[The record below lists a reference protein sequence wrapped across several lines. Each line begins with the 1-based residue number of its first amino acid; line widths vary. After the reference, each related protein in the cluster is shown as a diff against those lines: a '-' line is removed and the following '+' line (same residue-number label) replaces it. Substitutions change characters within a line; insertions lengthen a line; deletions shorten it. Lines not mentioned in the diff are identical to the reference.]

1 MITST
6 DATAPVATVAATGVA
21 TEGELRS
28 RGASSSSRNNPQS
41 GDDDDN
47 NDDDATTSCQKTR
60 GWFTLRTSRLGILQK
75 YKSQI
80 CGGLL
85 LLILVTIVLVLSIED
100 VGIVSD
106 YIEYDI
112 YIYSLPSLDLAERFE
127 IGREMYK
134 ERM

>member
-6 DATAPVATVAATGVA
+6 DATAPVAVASAAGVA

-28 RGASSSSRNNPQS
+28 RGASSSRNNPQS

-47 NDDDATTSCQKTR
+47 NDDDATTSCQR
-60 GWFTLRTSRLGILQK
+60 RVGWFKIRTSRLGILQK

-100 VGIVSD
+100 VGIVSVT
-106 YIEYDI
+106 ISNIICI
-112 YIYSLPSLDLAERFE
+112 YILYHHWNAEHFD
-127 IGREMYK
+127 
-134 ERM
+134 RMPIMTR

>member
-6 DATAPVATVAATGVA
+6 DTTAPVAVASAAGVA

-28 RGASSSSRNNPQS
+28 RGASSSRNNPQS

-47 NDDDATTSCQKTR
+47 NDDDATTSCQRTR

-106 YIEYDI
+106 HIEYMIFI
-112 YIYSLPSLDLAERFE
+112 YILYNYWNWPSTSIEC
-127 IGREMYK
+127 
-134 ERM
+134 

>member
-6 DATAPVATVAATGVA
+6 DETAPVAVASAAGVA

-28 RGASSSSRNNPQS
+28 RGASSSRNNPQS

-47 NDDDATTSCQKTR
+47 NDDDATTSCQR
-60 GWFTLRTSRLGILQK
+60 RVGWFKIRTSRLGILQK

-112 YIYSLPSLDLAERFE
+112 YIYSLPSLEMAERFD
-127 IGREMYK
+127 
-134 ERM
+134 RMPIMTR

>member
-6 DATAPVATVAATGVA
+6 DETAPVAVASAAGVA

-28 RGASSSSRNNPQS
+28 RGASSSRNNPQS

-47 NDDDATTSCQKTR
+47 NDDDATTSCQR
-60 GWFTLRTSRLGILQK
+60 RVGWFTLRTSRLGILQK

-106 YIEYDI
+106 HIEYNMHT
-112 YIYSLPSLDLAERFE
+112 YSLPSLELAEHFD
-127 IGREMYK
+127 
-134 ERM
+134 RMLIMTR

>member
-1 MITST
+1 MTTST
-6 DATAPVATVAATGVA
+6 DATAPVAAVAAAGVA

-28 RGASSSSRNNPQS
+28 RGASSSRNNPQS

-47 NDDDATTSCQKTR
+47 NDDDATTSCQRTR
-60 GWFTLRTSRLGILQK
+60 GWFKIRTSRLGILQK

-112 YIYSLPSLDLAERFE
+112 YIYSLPSLEMAEHFD
-127 IGREMYK
+127 
-134 ERM
+134 RMPIMTR